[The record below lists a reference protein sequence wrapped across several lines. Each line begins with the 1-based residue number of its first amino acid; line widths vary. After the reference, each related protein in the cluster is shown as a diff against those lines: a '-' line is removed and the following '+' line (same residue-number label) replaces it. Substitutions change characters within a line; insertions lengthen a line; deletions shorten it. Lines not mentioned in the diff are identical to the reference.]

1 MREALQMFSVGSPY
15 MVLLIYTMFV
25 LVYTFFKS
33 WNKVLDV
40 MFFITGIAFS
50 TYGIGIIATE
60 CSMAAGE
67 IEKSIAFT
75 VTAAVMAAAHILL
88 GVYVVADRWAER

>member
-1 MREALQMFSVGSPY
+1 MFSVGSPY
-15 MVLLIYTMFV
+15 AMLLIYTMFV

-40 MFFITGIAFS
+40 VFFIMGIAFS

-60 CSMAAGE
+60 CSMTAGG

-75 VTAAVMAAAHILL
+75 VMAAAHILF
-88 GVYVVADRWAER
+88 GVYVAADRWTER

>member
-15 MVLLIYTMFV
+15 AMLLNYTMFV

-40 MFFITGIAFS
+40 VFFITGITFS

-60 CSMAAGE
+60 CSMTAGE

-75 VTAAVMAAAHILL
+75 VTAAVMAAAHILF
-88 GVYVVADRWAER
+88 GVYVAADRWTER

>member
-1 MREALQMFSVGSPY
+1 MFSVGSPY
-15 MVLLIYTMFV
+15 AMLLIYTMFV

-40 MFFITGIAFS
+40 VFFIMGIAFS

-60 CSMAAGE
+60 CSMTAGG
-67 IEKSIAFT
+67 IEKSIAFI
-75 VTAAVMAAAHILL
+75 VTAAVMVAAHILF
-88 GVYVVADRWAER
+88 GTYVVVDRWAER

>member
-1 MREALQMFSVGSPY
+1 MFSVGSPY
-15 MVLLIYTMFV
+15 AMLLIYTMFV

-40 MFFITGIAFS
+40 VFFIMGIAFS

-60 CSMAAGE
+60 CSMTAGG

-88 GVYVVADRWAER
+88 AYMWQLIDGQKGK

>member
-15 MVLLIYTMFV
+15 MMLLIYTMFA
-25 LVYTFFKS
+25 LVYAFFKS

-40 MFFITGIAFS
+40 TFFIVGITFA

-60 CSMAAGE
+60 CSMVAGGA
-67 IEKSIAFT
+67 EKSIAFT
-75 VTAAVMAAAHILL
+75 VTAAVMAAVHILF
-88 GVYVVADRWAER
+88 GTYVVVDRWTER

>member
-1 MREALQMFSVGSPY
+1 MKEALQMFSVGSPY
-15 MVLLIYTMFV
+15 TVLLINTMFT
-25 LVYTFFKS
+25 LVYVFFKS

-50 TYGIGIIATE
+50 AYGIGIIVTE
-60 CSMAAGE
+60 CSMAAGG

-75 VTAAVMAAAHILL
+75 VTATVMAAAHILF

>member
-1 MREALQMFSVGSPY
+1 MFSVGSPY
-15 MVLLIYTMFV
+15 AMLLIYTMFV

-40 MFFITGIAFS
+40 VFFIMGIAFS

-60 CSMAAGE
+60 CSMTAGG

-75 VTAAVMAAAHILL
+75 VTTAVM
-88 GVYVVADRWAER
+88 EE